1 MSNKSNVMQSGL
13 SQPISLQL
21 ERLNESVRQT
31 IRESSLYSCAS
42 HVYPSEEALKEARG
56 FASTGGIS
64 LASAVTTNGWDSV
77 SICRVSALNQR
88 IALEKTYPDSIDTVN
103 APFALKAKFKAWSI
117 TTGGDGRN
125 VKVRVPLGFGTYKGM
140 NGKSYQVDGMSADVY
155 VKLSYFPAPRP
166 VLAQDGDYDLQV
178 NTQLTD
184 PDDPIAAVIS
194 LKDPN
199 KVLPDMDKMLLRGL
213 LEQWLNEPENL
224 EQFDTLFSTVVIN
237 NMGND
242 SDEFKW
248 LRATSMS
255 YAYTDS
261 GSEENSIFGVL
272 AMTNERD
279 ATGLPNQMPALRLER
294 DDNASFL
301 ISREIFVKY
310 QLLPA
315 LPYIFEDT
323 SADNYVLDA
332 SGTTI
337 IGKNIKLEGIKVG
350 AITYYPVV
358 ENFDIN
364 FDETYVRTECKV
376 RTDISPGI
384 VAYTH
389 IVTKQ
394 TFELAVNSKGEQV
407 MVYAMVGDP
416 YVQNTTDIAVWVV
429 VTEAIIALIGIVV
442 TGVTGYL
449 ATKLTALIVGIVV
462 AVVVATISIIIHV
475 IIEKVITDGV
485 TENVPPIAPMVKV
498 AANQVKWPFCEPDA
512 FVLTDILYSGALIFS
527 GSLKLLDKFCIRD
540 RRLTLAAL
548 DA

>member
-42 HVYPSEEALKEARG
+42 HVYTSEEALKEARSS
-56 FASTGGIS
+56 ASTGGIS

-125 VKVRVPLGFGTYKGM
+125 VKVRVPLGFGTYKDM
-140 NGKSYQVDGMSADVY
+140 NGRSYQVDGMSADVY

-166 VLAQDGDYDLQV
+166 VLAQDGDYGLLV

-199 KVLPDMDKMLLRGL
+199 KILPNMDKMLLRGL

-261 GSEENSIFGVL
+261 GSEESSIFGVL

-279 ATGLPNQMPALRLER
+279 STGLPNQMPALLMER

-323 SADNYVLDA
+323 SDDDYELDA

-337 IGKNIKLEGIKVG
+337 IAKNIKLEGIKVG

-358 ENFDIN
+358 ENFDMN
-364 FDETYVRTECKV
+364 FDETFVRTECRV

-384 VAYTH
+384 IAYTH

-394 TFELAVNSKGEQV
+394 TFMLDVNSKGEQV

-416 YVQNTTDIAVWVV
+416 YVQQTTDIAVWVV
-429 VTEAIIALIGIVV
+429 VTEAIISLIGVIV
-442 TGVTGYL
+442 TGVAGYM
-449 ATKLTALIVGIVV
+449 AKKLMVFIVGIIV
-462 AVVVATISIIIHV
+462 ALVVATIGIIIHV
-475 IIEKVITDGV
+475 IIEKVIAGGV
-485 TENVPPIAPMVKV
+485 TENVPPIAPMARV
-498 AANQVKWPFCEPDA
+498 AANQIRWPFAEENA
-512 FVLTDILYSGALIFS
+512 FILTDILYSGALILN
-527 GSLKLLDKFCIRD
+527 GSLKLLDKFYIKG
-540 RRLTLAAL
+540 TSLAL
-548 DA
+548 LEHDA